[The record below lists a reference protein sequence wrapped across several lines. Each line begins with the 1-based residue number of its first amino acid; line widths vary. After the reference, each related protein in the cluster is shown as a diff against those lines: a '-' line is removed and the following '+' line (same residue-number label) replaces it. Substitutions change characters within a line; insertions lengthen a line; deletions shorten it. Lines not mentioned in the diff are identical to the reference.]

1 MNINLYLFDFI
12 QLLSEFILF
21 AVASGIVIF
30 EYNRS
35 SNKEAAKQAQIEE
48 EKKELK
54 ERVINLEFAFETQ
67 SVQLKELTRLGIA
80 IRDTLENSISKNSNK
95 SIFGKKD
102 EKEVL
107 NIPPISPELMNV
119 FDKDNSKRNINN
131 TGSNEL
137 NDKVNCP
144 IHDAVE
150 NVSYKQI
157 DISKYSNHQQLNLVA
172 LGDNDANDISSTA
185 VDYGPIT
192 RVVLKKFKSGDLDL
206 VEL

>member
-1 MNINLYLFDFI
+1 M
-12 QLLSEFILF
+12 SEFILV
-21 AVASGIVIF
+21 AVGMTIVIY
-30 EYNRS
+30 EYNKS
-35 SNKEAAKQAQIEE
+35 SKKEDAKQAQIEE
-48 EKKELK
+48 EKKQINN
-54 ERVINLEFAFETQ
+54 RVKDLEFAVERQ

-80 IRDTLENSISKNSNK
+80 IRDDLQNSKSKNTNK
-95 SIFGKKD
+95 SIFSKKD
-102 EKEVL
+102 EKEVT

>member
-1 MNINLYLFDFI
+1 MVSFEFSKLKSRKINK
-12 QLLSEFILF
+12 
-21 AVASGIVIF
+21 
-30 EYNRS
+30 S
-35 SNKEAAKQAQIEE
+35 SKKEEAKQAQIEE

-95 SIFGKKD
+95 SIFSKKD
-102 EKEVL
+102 EKEVT

-119 FDKDNSKRNINN
+119 FDKDNLKRNINN

-137 NDKVNCP
+137 SDKANCP

-150 NVSYKQI
+150 NVDYKHI
-157 DISKYSNHQQLNLVA
+157 DISKYSIHQQLNFVA
-172 LGDNDANDISSTA
+172 VDDNDANSFSSA
-185 VDYGPIT
+185 VVDYGPIT
-192 RVVLKKFKSGDLDL
+192 RVVLKRFKSGDLDL
-206 VEL
+206 VEM